1 MPAACFIHAPT
12 TRLGSLFGVQG
23 AKAGLP
29 PPAAKRPCLRGART
43 LGHEIII
50 SSPGDKRPRQE
61 TEGKAEGKAGHDRRD
76 AAPRPRQALPAK
88 RGRHGKLQKA
98 SEAGS
103 VRKKARQAL
112 TATAVPPAALEGS
125 VVESPQEHMRRHPR
139 SESSWLRRC
148 SRCAF
153 LRLLPRLGRRTV
165 PRELGKSFLVERP
178 AALGG
183 AWGYGCCVCAAAR
196 AKCKGLAGVRWN
208 TKWAR
213 YEMTR
218 SLGSQSLA
226 SQAITHH
233 EHTTLHRAALN
244 VLANQSYHLSLAQ
257 DVKAEPL
264 VAALP
269 DLRILKGFVPQLE
282 DWRTA
287 WAESSS
293 SVSYNKQETMLS
305 RRLGRRAGSV
315 RKQRRKMV
323 RIMAEVARRA
333 LRIHLRAA
341 TSISIAL
348 DSRGRFK
355 VLRFRCDMPGAPY
368 VFNGVFGALRL
379 KVTSLEEECEDHGDQ
394 AVQKLQAFLR
404 RFCTD
409 LEHGVDEELFSHVC
423 SRVRALSSDGAA
435 AERKALFLAAGVLFP
450 ETMIVIRDMAHAVR
464 IAAKRP
470 LHMDDIFGRVW
481 KELFDSKDALVPM
494 IQNSG
499 KLREIFESIQRDVL
513 RIPGR
518 ERPMETV
525 LKHLSFAKQRFDSF
539 AEPCAKLSVMLL
551 PVCVLLAFLASDE
564 RTEGQRRARAA
575 ALLKLFTPKFC
586 TALGVSAD
594 YGLLCQSFLR
604 KFDCGDHDIARSVA
618 ELREFEETL
627 TAVFRKGLLFLSPET
642 ASEAGL
648 TATASEGRFCTDWVR
663 KQTRRRC
670 VFQGGSDCFL
680 LWGLCPEAEV
690 KEIAERTHLI
700 VECLLQRVH
709 ADFDV
714 DQLRRAF
721 QCFDVRTMREGF
733 VKEKSHERRT
743 CLQGV
748 RLLAEAAKVADVPRV
763 ILDYRDVAG
772 IIVERW
778 AKLEKETRGAEER
791 GCAEREVSNKTAW
804 QVCLEPDFAAEYLPA
819 RVAPFLALPALL
831 RIYFSILD
839 GECAVERDLGSVAA
853 DTEEHCNLG
862 DDGVDDLFVLKD
874 SWSHEMLHQ
883 TQEGVEVLTPAVA
896 ECTALWRLVYGARF
910 GCYDKGARPDRQK
923 VKSGLTDKRREPRQQ
938 RLTFARFKGGVLR
951 QAALARQSARKL
963 RRLGDVAT
971 EYAAK
976 PVSFF
981 QEDEGRTLRK
991 SRHWGAGFEKFQRQ
1005 TERARAD
1012 AKVSRRRRKLGLPFW
1027 PKSAR
1032 KSAGSPT
1039 PSLAGIRRVCYLGM
1053 EEPPA
1058 TDAETVRGHRACRDA
1073 DLVVMRSL
1081 AMLFAQASGQS
1092 LVDLL
1097 YIIALGRKVVSASA
1111 WHKARR
1117 SPRNLTAKD
1126 VLFPKSGI
1134 QRVSAAIAFQRPLQD
1149 VGRRLIAAFHYC
1161 CAQPKSKWEIVKE
1174 GSSRSGKTLVFAR
1187 EGDVSVWLHS
1197 IKSYLNVSGAGCRT
1211 AGL

>member
-12 TRLGSLFGVQG
+12 TRLGRLFAVQG
-23 AKAGLP
+23 GKAGLP
-29 PPAAKRPCLRGART
+29 PGAARRASLRGGGT
-43 LGHEIII
+43 LEDESRI
-50 SSPGDKRPRQE
+50 SSPGCKRPRQDP
-61 TEGKAEGKAGHDRRD
+61 EGKAAGKAGRDRRD
-76 AAPRPRQALPAK
+76 EAARPPEALAAK
-88 RGRHGKLQKA
+88 RRRLGTLQRA
-98 SEAGS
+98 SLACGS
-103 VRKKARQAL
+103 RKEARQAV
-112 TATAVPPAALEGS
+112 TATVARLAALEGS
-125 VVESPQEHMRRHPR
+125 VAESTQEHLRRHPR
-139 SESSWLRRC
+139 SSASWLRRC

-153 LRLLPRLGRRTV
+153 LRLLPRLGPRTV
-165 PRELGKSFLVERP
+165 HGELGKSFLVERP

-218 SLGSQSLA
+218 SLRNRSLA

-233 EHTTLHRAALN
+233 EHTTMHRAALN

-257 DVKAEPL
+257 DVKADPL
-264 VAALP
+264 AALH
-269 DLRILKGFVPQLE
+269 DLRVLKGFVPQIE
-282 DWRTA
+282 DWRAA

-293 SVSYNKQETMLS
+293 SVSYNKQESMLC
-305 RRLGRRAGSV
+305 RRLGRRPGCV

-323 RIMAEVARRA
+323 RVMAEVARRF

-348 DSRGRFK
+348 DSSGRFK
-355 VLRFRCDMPGAPY
+355 VLRFRCDTPAAPY

-379 KVTSLEEECEDHGDQ
+379 KVTSLEQECEDHGDQ

-409 LEHGVDEELFSHVC
+409 LEHGLDEELFSHVC

-435 AERKALFLAAGVLFP
+435 AERKALFLAASVLFP

-518 ERPMETV
+518 EKPMETV

-564 RTEGQRRARAA
+564 RTDGQRRARAA
-575 ALLKLFTPKFC
+575 ALLRLFTPKFS

-594 YGLLCQSFLR
+594 YGILCQSFLR

-618 ELREFEETL
+618 ELRDFEETL

-663 KQTRRRC
+663 KQIRRRC

-680 LWGLCPEAEV
+680 LWGQCPESDV
-690 KEIAERTHLI
+690 KDIAERTHLI
-700 VECLLQRVH
+700 VECVLQRVH

-721 QCFDVRTMREGF
+721 QCFDVTTMREGF
-733 VKEKSHERRT
+733 LKEKPHERRS

-748 RLLAEAAKVADVPRV
+748 RLLAEAAKLADVARV

-772 IIVERW
+772 LIVERR
-778 AKLEKETRGAEER
+778 AKLAKEARGAEER
-791 GCAEREVSNKTAW
+791 GCAEREVSNRSAW
-804 QVCLEPDFAAEYLPA
+804 QVCLQPDFAAEYLPA
-819 RVAPFLALPALL
+819 RVAPFVALPALL

-853 DTEEHCNLG
+853 DIEEHCNLG

-874 SWSHEMLHQ
+874 SWSQEMLHS
-883 TQEGVEVLTPAVA
+883 THEGVDLLTPALA
-896 ECTALWRLVYGARF
+896 ECTALWRSLYGARF
-910 GCYDKGARPDRQK
+910 GRYEKGARPDRQK
-923 VKSGLTDKRREPRQQ
+923 LKSGPSEKAGEPRQQ

-951 QAALARQSARKL
+951 QAALARLSARKL
-963 RRLGDVAT
+963 RRVGDVAT

-981 QEDEGRTLRK
+981 QEDEGRSMRK
-991 SRHWGAGFEKFQRQ
+991 SRHWGPALEKFQRQ

-1012 AKVSRRRRKLGLPFW
+1012 AKASLRRRRLGVAFW

-1039 PSLAGIRRVCYLGM
+1039 PSLAGISRVCYLGM

-1058 TDAETVRGHRACRDA
+1058 CDAESLRGPRACRDA

-1081 AMLFAQASGQS
+1081 SILFAQASGQS

-1097 YIIALGRKVVSASA
+1097 YIVALGRKVVSASA
-1111 WHKARR
+1111 WQKARR
-1117 SPRNLTAKD
+1117 SPRNLPPKD
-1126 VLFPKSGI
+1126 VLFPKAGI
-1134 QRVSAAIAFQRPLQD
+1134 HRVSAAIVFQRPLQD
-1149 VGRRLIAAFHYC
+1149 VGQRLIAAFRFC
-1161 CAQPKSKWEIVKE
+1161 CARPKSRWSIVKE
-1174 GSSRSGKTLVFAR
+1174 ASSRSGKTLVFAR
-1187 EGDVSVWLHS
+1187 EADVSVWLHS
-1197 IKSYLNVSGAGCRT
+1197 IKSYVNVSGAASRT